1 MELKPKD
8 RIPHDPLGQVV
19 PRGTIYL
26 RAHEAAQYCRC
37 GKTRLFRWERRG
49 LLPRVV
55 DPDGRRFYRVVDL
68 DRVMVEGAE
77 VVETKEGTRTTRAML
92 PQRPTTMATLPY
104 TEPRTKAKTRLPAD
118 RANGGGQWQA

>member
-37 GKTRLFRWERRG
+37 GKKRLFRWERRG

-68 DRVMVEGAE
+68 DRVMVGGAE
-77 VVETKEGTRTTRAML
+77 TVKTKEGTSTPKATL
-92 PQRPTTMATLPY
+92 PQRSAVVAALPY
-104 TEPRTKAKTRLPAD
+104 TEPRTKAMTSLQGD
-118 RANGGGQWQA
+118 RAKGGGRWRA